1 MINENIYMNFVNLS
15 LSLIVPLQKY
25 NKYYGDHLDDLMFF
39 FLLIDVSSSADV
51 CWLFVVCDVMVLV
64 NLLTTYFV
72 FLFSSLLILRPVSTS
87 IPPRLFCPYD
97 DMMMTTFFC
106 KIPHLNL

>member
-72 FLFSSLLILRPVSTS
+72 FLFSSLLILRPVSIT
-87 IPPRLFCPYD
+87 PRLFCP
-97 DMMMTTFFC
+97 
-106 KIPHLNL
+106 I

>member
-51 CWLFVVCDVMVLV
+51 CWLFVVCDVPRNGSGEFINYIFCIVI
-64 NLLTTYFV
+64 
-72 FLFSSLLILRPVSTS
+72 FLFIIFKELNIKILVLSQLEIRTLHFVT
-87 IPPRLFCPYD
+87 Y
-97 DMMMTTFFC
+97 TTF
-106 KIPHLNL
+106 K